1 MSGAPANLEQAVT
14 WLREQAARLN
24 YGRASI
30 EVICHAGK
38 ITRIISLTENS
49 VAGIP
54 TATAGA
60 DHGDRER

>member
-1 MSGAPANLEQAVT
+1 MSGAPSSLDQAIA
-14 WLREQAARLN
+14 WLREQAGRLN

-30 EVICHAGK
+30 EVVAHAGK

-60 DHGDRER
+60 DHAAER